1 MVSKGLHQQW
11 NLRKLPLPQ
20 ADRKEFVT
28 LLVEKND
35 RVKNKIFQVGF
46 LPECRFKFA
55 GSPGQD
61 ELSLDD

>member
-1 MVSKGLHQQW
+1 MKSQKAAITTGRQK
-11 NLRKLPLPQ
+11 RICM
-20 ADRKEFVT
+20 

-61 ELSLDD
+61 ESSLDD